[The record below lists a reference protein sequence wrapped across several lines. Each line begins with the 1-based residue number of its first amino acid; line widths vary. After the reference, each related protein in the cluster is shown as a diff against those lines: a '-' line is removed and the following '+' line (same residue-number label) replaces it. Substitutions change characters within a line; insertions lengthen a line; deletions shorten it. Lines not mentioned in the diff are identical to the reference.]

1 MAVAEAGRSREQVRE
16 VPMCLIREALKCG
29 IGEDLV
35 QIGIGKVDNG
45 RSGRAWLSMPA
56 PGRKKL

>member
-1 MAVAEAGRSREQVRE
+1 
-16 VPMCLIREALKCG
+16 MCLIREALKCG